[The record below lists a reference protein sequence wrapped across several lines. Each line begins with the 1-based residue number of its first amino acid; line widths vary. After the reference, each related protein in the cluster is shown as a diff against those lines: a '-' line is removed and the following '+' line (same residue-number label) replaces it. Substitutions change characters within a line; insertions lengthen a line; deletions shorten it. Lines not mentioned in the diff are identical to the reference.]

1 MGASISPAQVY
12 PAGRARA
19 AFTIIDV
26 RAPVEVAR
34 GALPGAVNAPI
45 LEDAERHEVGL
56 TYRRAGQEA
65 AVALGFELTADSM
78 EQRVRQWRELTSR
91 GPTAFACWRG
101 GMRSALAQSFLGS
114 SEVPRVEGGYRA
126 VRAHLIA
133 GLEPALVRRETLV
146 LTGMTGTGKTDLLE
160 SLRAAPGVLVLD
172 LEGEAR
178 HRGSSFGSLGEQP
191 AQQTF
196 ENALAARLLLDA
208 GDGLLLE
215 DESRRIGSLQVPEPL
230 FDRIAGSKLLVLEAP
245 WEERVERIH
254 RQYIWEPAERFGPT
268 VSFTRLKAAT
278 ERLRKRLGGELV
290 TRLSTVLERSFAEG
304 SWREPLALEPFIGPL
319 LSEYYD
325 PLYRRAMEKAER
337 PVMRRGTREEITNWI
352 QGWKPRA
359 R

>member
-1 MGASISPAQVY
+1 MGASISPAEVY
-12 PAGRARA
+12 PAGSGQA

-56 TYRRAGQEA
+56 TYKRAGQEA

-78 EQRVRQWRELTSR
+78 PQRVRQWRELTSR
-91 GPTAFACWRG
+91 CPTAFACWRG
-101 GMRSALAQSFLGS
+101 GMRSALAQSLLGS
-114 SEVPRVEGGYRA
+114 SEVPRVEGGYRSL
-126 VRAHLIA
+126 RAHLMA
-133 GLEPALVRRETLV
+133 GLEPALIRRETLV

-160 SLRAAPGVLVLD
+160 SLRAAPGLLALD

-191 AQQTF
+191 PQQTF
-196 ENALAARLLLDA
+196 ENSLAARLLLDA
-208 GDGLLLE
+208 GGGLVLE

-230 FDRIAGSKLLVLEAP
+230 FARIAGSPLLVLEAP
-245 WEERVERIH
+245 WQERIERIH
-254 RQYIWEPAERFGPT
+254 RQYIREPAERFGPA
-268 VSFTRLKAAT
+268 VSFTRLKSAT
-278 ERLRKRLGGELV
+278 ERLRKRLGGESV
-290 TRLSTVLERSFAEG
+290 QRLADVLERSFADD
-304 SWREPLALEPFIGPL
+304 SWREPLAMEPFIGPL

-337 PVMRRGTREEITNWI
+337 PIVRRGTREEITSWI
-352 QGWKPRA
+352 QGWKPRP